1 MKVLSVAIV
10 FILLTGISAVTVTAQ
25 QGLKLSSVRFEGNK
39 ILSDGELLDQMNSR
53 PKKTFEKIF
62 FWKKRPDFIEA
73 VLQDDISRL
82 QSFYNRNG
90 FLDPEISYKT
100 DISGKKV
107 RVTISIRENGFV
119 QISRIDFNL
128 EGDSASAHLLDS
140 LKRKLPLKEEKRF
153 TDKDVFDSE
162 ALLKKGFSNKGYPF
176 VNVSHKIEVDKG
188 KLLCSV
194 TLNINSGAKSFFDG
208 LTIKGDS
215 LIPEKFIRKYVT
227 FSEGQLYSSGKINKT
242 QQDIFGTGLFRYVV
256 LASQK
261 DSAQGNRIPVS
272 IILKELP
279 VWQLEAGVGYGTED
293 RLRLAGQ
300 LTKLD
305 FLGGARKIIV
315 NAKTSYFVPYSFDV
329 RFVQPDIFFPKLDFV
344 LNPFALREREIS
356 YRIDRWGGSL
366 NLLYRMS
373 KIFNG
378 QVSYSFEHVNLL
390 QLGDVL
396 PDSIGLRHNKS
407 VFGIGGRIDLSN
419 DPFYPSRGFKVNV
432 NISYAIPGFGSRL
445 HYYKTELSLIDY
457 LSLDKDFTLA
467 TKLSAGFIRSVTSL
481 VSTPVEERFYLG
493 GASSLRGWGRHRIS
507 PVDEAGLA
515 LGGNTMLEASAE
527 LRYPIYDII
536 HGAIFMDAG
545 NAWAGNFR
553 YDLGTLHY
561 DAGIG
566 LRLRTPI
573 GPVRVDFATPVINDR
588 FRFQFFIS
596 VGQAF

>member
-1 MKVLSVAIV
+1 MKVLNVTII
-10 FILLTGISAVTVTAQ
+10 FTLLLCLPAAVIAQ
-25 QGLKLSSVRFEGNK
+25 QSLKLSSVKFEGNK
-39 ILSDGELLDQMNSR
+39 ILTDGELLDQMNSR

-62 FWKKRPDFIEA
+62 FWKKRPDLVEP

-90 FLDPEISYKT
+90 FLNPEISYKT

-107 RVTISIRENGFV
+107 RVAITIKENGFV
-119 QISRIDFNL
+119 KISKIDFNL
-128 EGDSASAHLLDS
+128 EGDSLSAHLLDS
-140 LKRKLPLKEEKRF
+140 LRPKLPLKDGNRF

-162 ALLKKGFSNKGYPF
+162 ALLKKGFSDLGYPF
-176 VNVSHKIEVDKG
+176 VNAGHKIEVEKE

-194 TLNINSGAKSFFDG
+194 FLNINAGARSFFDG
-208 LTIKGDS
+208 VSIKGDS
-215 LIPEKFIRKYVT
+215 LIPEKFIRKYVM
-227 FSEGQLYSSGKINKT
+227 FSEDQLYSAKKINKT

-256 LASQK
+256 LSSQK
-261 DSAQGNRIPVS
+261 DSVKDNRIPVN
-272 IILKELP
+272 IMVKELP

-300 LTKLD
+300 LTKLN
-305 FLGGARKIIV
+305 FLGGARKIII

-356 YRIDRWGGSL
+356 YRIDRWGSSI
-366 NLLYRMS
+366 NFLYRLS

-378 QVSYSFEHVNLL
+378 QVSYSFEHVKLL
-390 QLGDVL
+390 QPGDVL
-396 PDSIGLRHNKS
+396 PDSIGLKHNKS

-419 DPFYPSRGFKVNV
+419 DPFYPSRGFKINV
-432 NISYAIPGFGSRL
+432 NLSYAIPGFGSRL
-445 HYYKTELSLIDY
+445 HYYKAELSLIDY
-457 LSLDKDFTLA
+457 LSLDRDVTLA
-467 TKLSAGFIRSVTSL
+467 TKLSTGFIRSVSSS

-527 LRYPIYDII
+527 LRYPVYDII
-536 HGAIFMDAG
+536 HGVIFMDAG

-553 YDLGTLHY
+553 YDLTSLHY

-573 GPVRVDFATPVINDR
+573 GPVRVDFATPVINDS
-588 FRFQFFIS
+588 FRLQFFIS